1 MRIVSYFIFLIFI
14 PAIGLSQ
21 VCTANF
27 AGASINW
34 SSAASIPCSEGGD
47 LSTYSI
53 LRIPAGKTIV
63 FNNVTDTWTGTN
75 IEVFGT
81 LRSTADVTINTNIT
95 IKSGGLVAANG
106 AGDRIRLGSVS
117 GCGYSITIETGGLL
131 DVGNASTRIFVC
143 GQEIIRGLPGAGGCN
158 TCPEVPPSS
167 GNYDCTG
174 VPLPYCEVPGGFRG
188 PLYFEEDGVQPID
201 LLSFEALINKNSI
214 ELDWIT
220 SREENFSHFILE
232 HSVNGSSF
240 TALAEIE
247 GAGYNT
253 ESLIEYSY
261 THRLPKLG
269 VNYYRLKAVDLDGTY
284 EYFGPISVRFNGEEQ
299 LWISPN
305 PSAGDKVVYQT
316 NFTPNENDRVL
327 VYNQLGSVVADEP
340 AIKNNGTVYFSES
353 LKAGAYI
360 LKYSTGQ
367 QVLFA
372 RFIVVK

>member
-1 MRIVSYFIFLIFI
+1 MEVS
-14 PAIGLSQ
+14 
-21 VCTANF
+21 
-27 AGASINW
+27 
-34 SSAASIPCSEGGD
+34 
-47 LSTYSI
+47 
-53 LRIPAGKTIV
+53 
-63 FNNVTDTWTGTN
+63 
-75 IEVFGT
+75 GT
-81 LRSTADVTINTNIT
+81 LWIQGSGGNQINSDIT
-95 IKSGGLVAANG
+95 VKSGGSIIVATSSN
-106 AGDRIRLGSVS
+106 RLIMGTTAD
-117 GCGYSITIETGGLL
+117 CGYKLKIETGGLINVANNSSSRL
-131 DVGNASTRIFVC
+131 VICNEEVIWGGSS
-143 GQEIIRGLPGAGGCN
+143 GGCN
-158 TCPEVPPSS
+158 PCSETPPGS
-167 GNYDCTG
+167 GIFDCTG
-174 VPLPYCEVPGGFRG
+174 VELPYCENGNGFNG
-188 PLYFEEDGVQPID
+188 PITFTEDGVQPID
-201 LLSFEALINKNSI
+201 LLYFEASTKGSSI
-214 ELDWIT
+214 EIDWIT
-220 SREENFSHFILE
+220 SKEENFSHFVLE

-261 THRLPKLG
+261 THKIPKLG

-305 PSAGDKVVYQT
+305 PSAGDKVAYQT

-353 LKAGAYI
+353 LNAGAYI